1 MEKTA
6 VPHPPYDFTESSS
19 HMDLCGHLINVDNLE
34 ILKIKVWGG
43 EGQGMKN
50 RNDLRMYSFGF
61 FMWASN

>member
-50 RNDLRMYSFGF
+50 RNALRE
-61 FMWASN
+61 